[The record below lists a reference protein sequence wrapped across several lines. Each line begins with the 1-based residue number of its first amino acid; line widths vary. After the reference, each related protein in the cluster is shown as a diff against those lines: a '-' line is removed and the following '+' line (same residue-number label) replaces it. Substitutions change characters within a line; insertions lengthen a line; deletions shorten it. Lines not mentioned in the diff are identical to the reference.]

1 MTGSGQ
7 GVARFLAVALV
18 VLAATTLIPASRGWS
33 STAQTAATQAEEGA
47 AIYQA
52 MCARCHNDDGSE
64 RAPSVVSLRSMTARA
79 ILASIEIGTMRIQAE
94 GLSEEGRR
102 TVAEFTSGKELVE
115 SCMPESAYCASGPS
129 ADPTVHWSGW
139 GGNLEATGFR
149 SSEQAGLAATD
160 VPNLELAWAFGFPE
174 QVQTRVAP
182 AVVGDQVIVGG
193 EFGDVYSLDIN
204 SGCIQWEFAA
214 DAALR
219 GAINVGD
226 GPAESGTV
234 YVVDFLTNVYALDV
248 LTGELLW
255 RTKVGMHPQAAMTGT
270 AALHS
275 GRLYVPVSSMEVV
288 AAMRPDYA
296 CCSSS
301 GELVAIDTSDASE
314 IWRFRVIPDEA
325 VEVARDEDGHRTLAP
340 SGAPVWSSPTVDAAR
355 GVVYIGTGE
364 NLTRPASDTSDSII
378 AVDMD
383 SGEMVWKFQATR
395 DDAWNMSCGSRAD
408 ANCPDPQGPD
418 LDFGMSPMLATT
430 AEGRDILV
438 VGQKSGVVFA
448 FDPEHGGELLW
459 SERLGRG
466 GMLGGIHWGMAV
478 DDRRAYAPISDRF
491 TGLTREPAHPGLY
504 ALDLLTGNVLW
515 DAPAPSGTC
524 LNRGGCFPAFSAA
537 PAAIPGVV
545 FAGGLDGYIRA
556 HSTETG
562 ELLWEYDTVSDF
574 DTVNGVAGRGGALDG
589 AAPVVANG
597 RLLVSSG
604 YGLFNQMPGNVLLM
618 FAPASR

>member
-1 MTGSGQ
+1 MTGSGT
-7 GVARFLAVALV
+7 GVARFLTVALV
-18 VLAATTLIPASRGWS
+18 VLAATALIPAGRGS
-33 STAQTAATQAEEGA
+33 ISTAQGRATQADEGA

-64 RAPSVVSLRSMTARA
+64 RAPSLVSLRSMTARA
-79 ILASIEIGTMRIQAE
+79 ILAAIETGTMRIQAE
-94 GLSEEGRR
+94 GLSGEGRR
-102 TVAEFTSGKELVE
+102 TMAEFTSGKELIE
-115 SCMPESAYCASGPS
+115 SRMPESAYCANGPS
-129 ADPTVHWSGW
+129 ANPTVHWSGW

-149 SSEQAGLAATD
+149 SSEQAGLAVTD

-193 EFGDVYSLDIN
+193 EFGDVYSLDID

-226 GPAESGTV
+226 GPAESSTV
-234 YVVDFLTNVYALDV
+234 YVADFLTNVYALDV

-255 RTKVGMHPQAAMTGT
+255 RTKAGMHAQASITGT
-270 AALHS
+270 AALHD
-275 GRLYVPVSSMEVV
+275 GRLYVPISSMEVV
-288 AAMRPDYA
+288 AAMRPNYA

-301 GELVAIDTSDASE
+301 GELVTIDASDGSE

-325 VEVARDEDGHRTLAP
+325 VEVTRDEDGHRTLAP

-364 NLTRPASDTSDSII
+364 NLTRPARDTSDSII

-395 DDAWNMSCGSRAD
+395 DDAWNMSCGSPA
-408 ANCPDPQGPD
+408 ATNCPDPQGPD
-418 LDFGMSPMLATT
+418 LDFGMSPILATT
-430 AEGRDILV
+430 PEGRDILV
-438 VGQKSGVVFA
+438 VGQKSGVVFG

-459 SERLGRG
+459 SQRLGRG

-478 DDRRAYAPISDRF
+478 DGRLAYAPVSDRQ
-491 TGLTREPAHPGLY
+491 TGLTREPGRACT
-504 ALDLLTGNVLW
+504 A
-515 DAPAPSGTC
+515 STC
-524 LNRGGCFPAFSAA
+524 S
-537 PAAIPGVV
+537 PAASFGK
-545 FAGGLDGYIRA
+545 ARRR
-556 HSTETG
+556 
-562 ELLWEYDTVSDF
+562 TV
-574 DTVNGVAGRGGALDG
+574 L
-589 AAPVVANG
+589 APVAE
-597 RLLVSSG
+597 
-604 YGLFNQMPGNVLLM
+604 
-618 FAPASR
+618 AASRLIRRRRRPFRASCSPAGSTATSAPTPRKPAKSCGSSTP